1 MKNFFTNFYKNN
13 FIYTTKEKLS
23 KIVLLAIMLLNIIVF
38 YILMSGLDFQ
48 SNFVSNPSSKYS
60 NKCTSV
66 INSDVEQFS
75 NYYYKDNY
83 TKQKYSGIKKDENLL
98 DSRCKTIED
107 KLALIIENSDIKNL
121 LKQNNEL
128 NKNLYKIEDD
138 LNYIRNN
145 YNTVLFEK
153 ISNQEKEN
161 SILENSLDSKNIKAK
176 YDELNLKYETIKNE
190 KDSLE
195 SSFKNSSYVK
205 ELKLYIETI
214 KDEYLK
220 DVNKAYDRYF
230 YLVEI
235 IKLIFLLPIVFAFF
249 YLMKRYIKKELYL
262 LYLIFKNLLIVVLIP
277 TLFTVF
283 LIVNKFI
290 PKIFIEKVVE
300 FFYNLNIPFVV
311 YYFFIIV
318 FVAVFIYLII
328 KLQKRYKKINEI
340 NKESKIAKI
349 EFYNK
354 NQCNYCSSKIDYK
367 IMNFCPVCS
376 NRLKFECKNCNEMTI
391 FDLNY
396 CINCS
401 NKIED

>member
-23 KIVLLAIMLLNIIVF
+23 KIVLLTIMLLNIIVF
-38 YILMSGLDFQ
+38 YILISGLDFQ
-48 SNFVSNPSSKYS
+48 SNFVSNPSSKFS
-60 NKCTSV
+60 NRCTSV

-75 NYYYKDNY
+75 NYYYKDNF
-83 TKQKYSGIKKDENLL
+83 TKQKYSGIKKDESLL
-98 DSRCKTIED
+98 DNRCR
-107 KLALIIENSDIKNL
+107 IIENKLVIIIENIDIKDL

-128 NKNLYKIEDD
+128 NKNLYKIEND
-138 LNYIRNN
+138 LSYIRNN

-153 ISNQEKEN
+153 ISNQEQEN
-161 SILENSLDSKNIKAK
+161 SILENSLDSQNIKAK
-176 YDELNLKYETIKNE
+176 YDELNLKYKTTKNE

-205 ELKLYIETI
+205 ELKLYVESI
-214 KDEYLK
+214 KDEYKK
-220 DVNKAYDRYF
+220 DENKAYDRYF

-235 IKLIFLLPIVFAFF
+235 IKLIFLLPLLFAFF
-249 YLMKRYIKKELYL
+249 YLMKRYIKKEIYL
-262 LYLIFKNLLIVVLIP
+262 LYLIFKNLLVVVLIP

-283 LIVNKFI
+283 LIIQKFI

-328 KLQKRYKKINEI
+328 KLQKRYKDRNEI

-376 NRLKFECKNCNEMTI
+376 NRLKIECKNCNKMTI
-391 FDLNY
+391 ADLNY

-401 NKIED
+401 SKIED